1 MTEKMSLKNDLE
13 MHIRAKYPLIC
24 IETHEEYRVL
34 QILAETASVFA
45 ETAGAGGQSR
55 KLLFW
60 SVTRGLLDL
69 TENLAEIISGEMKVV
84 EGQQI
89 TVQKNQDGNYDICK
103 VEPITGP
110 ADPYQILEEIQH
122 YPEGGIFVLV
132 DYHQYLRQQNPD
144 PITLRKVRDL
154 FGDLK
159 DTRKTVV
166 LVAPRLDLPGD
177 LEKEITYLDLPLPNR
192 DELGAMLDQA
202 VQEIREIAEEGDER
216 TKEALAVLEPQLAD
230 RDKIVSAAAGLT
242 RAEWE
247 NVVAKCFVQRRLE
260 TTLINQEKKQI
271 VKKGGLLE
279 FFETPESMAS
289 VGGLDNLKE
298 WVRKARLRF
307 TPQAK
312 AFGLT
317 PPRGIL
323 LVGPPGTGKSL
334 VAKVASHE
342 LQIPALRLDMSMIA
356 SKYYG
361 ETSNNIRKALD
372 MADAIAPVEFWL
384 DEIEKMF
391 AAGQGGSGGHEETM
405 RSLGAVLTHF
415 EESPAQ
421 VFRIA
426 TCNQI
431 QNLPPEFMARFE
443 KVFFVDLPTAA
454 ERQEIFA
461 IHLRQVGRDPG
472 QFDLAALAAATEKF
486 VGREIRNLVQEALQT
501 AFYDGVEVTTGHL
514 LAEAGKVS
522 PIFLQKEGEI
532 NALRDWAAKNA
543 EPASR
548 AVTAPQAPANKGRR
562 RVEL

>member
-1 MTEKMSLKNDLE
+1 MTDTTDKMPLKNALA

-24 IETHEEYRVL
+24 IETHEEPRVV
-34 QILAETASVFA
+34 QILAETAGPENLNRS
-45 ETAGAGGQSR
+45 
-55 KLLFW
+55 LLYW

-69 TENLAEIISGEMKVV
+69 TQNLEEIASGEMKVL
-84 EGQQI
+84 EGQGVL
-89 TVQKNQDGNYDICK
+89 VQKTPEGLYEIIRG
-103 VEPITGP
+103 EPTPGP
-110 ADPYQILEEIQH
+110 ADPYQILEAIER
-122 YPEGGIFVLV
+122 YPEPGIFLLA
-132 DYHQYLRQQNPD
+132 DYHHYLREQNPD
-144 PITLRKVRDL
+144 PITVRKVRDL
-154 FGDLK
+154 FADLK
-159 DTRKTVV
+159 DTRKTIIMIC
-166 LVAPRLDLPGD
+166 PRLSLPGD
-177 LEKEITYLDLPLPNR
+177 LEKEITYLDLPLPSR

-202 VQEIREIAEEGDER
+202 VAEIREIAEEGDER
-216 TKEALAVLEPQLAD
+216 TREALAVIEPQLAD
-230 RDKIVSAAAGLT
+230 RDKIVEAGAGLT

-247 NVVAKCFVQRRLE
+247 NVIAKCFVSRRLE
-260 TTLINQEKKQI
+260 TSLINQEKRQI
-271 VKKGGLLE
+271 IKKGGLLE

-289 VGGLDNLKE
+289 VGGLANLKA
-298 WVRKARLRF
+298 WLTKAKLRF
-307 TPQAK
+307 TPKAK

-372 MADAIAPVEFWL
+372 MADAVAPVEFWL
-384 DEIEKMF
+384 DEVEKMF
-391 AAGQGGSGGHEETM
+391 ASGQGGSGGHEETM

-415 EESPAQ
+415 EESTQP

-443 KVFFVDLPTAA
+443 KVFFVDLPNHA

-461 IHLRQVGRDPG
+461 IHLQQVGRDPAG
-472 QFDLAALAAATEKF
+472 FDLAALAAATERF

-501 AFYDGVEVTTGHL
+501 AFYEGVEVTTGHL
-514 LAEAGKVS
+514 ITESAKVT
-522 PIFLQKEGEI
+522 PIFSQKEDEI
-532 NALRDWAAKNA
+532 NALREWAAKNA
-543 EPASR
+543 EPAS
-548 AVTAPQAPANKGRR
+548 AVVAVEPAKANKGKGRR
-562 RVEL
+562 GVEF

>member
-1 MTEKMSLKNDLE
+1 MTEKMPLKNALE

-24 IETHEEYRVL
+24 IETHEEPRVV
-34 QILAETASVFA
+34 QILAETAGPAVLNRS
-45 ETAGAGGQSR
+45 
-55 KLLFW
+55 LLYW

-69 TENLAEIISGEMKVV
+69 TQNLQEIASGEMKVL
-84 EGQQI
+84 EGRGVL
-89 TVQKNQDGNYDICK
+89 VQKTPEGLYEIIRT
-103 VEPITGP
+103 EPGPGP
-110 ADPYQILEEIQH
+110 ADPYQILETIEH
-122 YPEGGIFVLV
+122 YPESGIFVLA
-132 DYHQYLRQQNPD
+132 DYHHYLREQNPD
-144 PITLRKVRDL
+144 PITVRKVRDL
-154 FGDLK
+154 FADLK
-159 DTRKTVV
+159 DTRKTIIMIC
-166 LVAPRLDLPGD
+166 PRLNLPGD
-177 LEKEITYLDLPLPNR
+177 LEKEITYLDLPLPSR

-202 VQEIREIAEEGDER
+202 VAEIREIAEEGDER
-216 TKEALAVLEPQLAD
+216 TREALAVIEPQLAD
-230 RDKIVSAAAGLT
+230 RDKIVEAGAGLT

-247 NVVAKCFVQRRLE
+247 NVIAKCFVSRRLE
-260 TTLINQEKKQI
+260 TSLINQEKRQI
-271 VKKGGLLE
+271 IKKGGLLE

-289 VGGLDNLKE
+289 VGGLANLKA
-298 WVRKARLRF
+298 WVQKAKLRF

-372 MADAIAPVEFWL
+372 MADAVAPVEFWL
-384 DEIEKMF
+384 DEVEKMF
-391 AAGQGGSGGHEETM
+391 ASGQGGSGGHEETM

-415 EESPAQ
+415 EESTQP

-443 KVFFVDLPTAA
+443 KVFFVDLPSAA

-461 IHLRQVGRDPG
+461 IHLQQVGRDPAN
-472 QFDLAALAAATEKF
+472 FDLAALAAATEKF

-501 AFYDGVEVTTGHL
+501 AFYDGAEVTTGHL
-514 LAEAGKVS
+514 LAEAGKVT
-522 PIFLQKEGEI
+522 PIFSQKEDEI
-532 NALRDWAAKNA
+532 NALRKWAERNA
-543 EPASR
+543 EPAS
-548 AVTAPQAPANKGRR
+548 AVVVAEPAKANKTRGRR
-562 RVEL
+562 GVEF

>member
-1 MTEKMSLKNDLE
+1 MTDTTDKMPLKNALE

-24 IETHEEYRVL
+24 IETHEEPRVV
-34 QILAETASVFA
+34 QILAETAGPENLNRS
-45 ETAGAGGQSR
+45 
-55 KLLFW
+55 LLYW

-69 TENLAEIISGEMKVV
+69 TQNLEEIASGEMKVL
-84 EGQQI
+84 EGQGVL
-89 TVQKNQDGNYDICK
+89 VQKTPEGLYEIIRG
-103 VEPITGP
+103 EPTPGP
-110 ADPYQILEEIQH
+110 ADPYQILEDIGR
-122 YPEGGIFVLV
+122 YPEPGIFLLA
-132 DYHQYLRQQNPD
+132 DYHHYLREQNPD
-144 PITLRKVRDL
+144 PITVRKVRDL
-154 FGDLK
+154 FADLK
-159 DTRKTVV
+159 DTRKTVI
-166 LVAPRLDLPGD
+166 LICPRLSLPGD
-177 LEKEITYLDLPLPNR
+177 LEKEITYLDLPLPSR

-202 VQEIREIAEEGDER
+202 VAEIREIAEEGDER
-216 TKEALAVLEPQLAD
+216 TREALAVIEPQLAD
-230 RDKIVSAAAGLT
+230 RDKIVEAGAGLT

-247 NVVAKCFVQRRLE
+247 NVIAKCFVSRRLE
-260 TTLINQEKKQI
+260 TSLINQEKRQI
-271 VKKGGLLE
+271 IKKGGLLE

-289 VGGLDNLKE
+289 VGGLANLKA
-298 WVRKARLRF
+298 WLTKAKLRF
-307 TPQAK
+307 TPKAK

-372 MADAIAPVEFWL
+372 MADAVAPVEFWL
-384 DEIEKMF
+384 DEVEKMF
-391 AAGQGGSGGHEETM
+391 ASGQGGSGGHEETM

-415 EESPAQ
+415 EESTQP

-443 KVFFVDLPTAA
+443 KVFFVDLPNHA

-461 IHLRQVGRDPG
+461 IHLQQVGRDPAG
-472 QFDLAALAAATEKF
+472 FDLAALAAATERF

-501 AFYDGVEVTTGHL
+501 AFYEGVEVTTDHL
-514 LAEAGKVS
+514 LAEAGKVT
-522 PIFLQKEGEI
+522 PIFSQKEDEI
-532 NALRDWAAKNA
+532 NALRKWAERNA
-543 EPASR
+543 EPAS
-548 AVTAPQAPANKGRR
+548 AVVVAEPAKANKTKGRR
-562 RVEL
+562 GVEF

>member
-1 MTEKMSLKNDLE
+1 MTDTDKMPLKNALE

-24 IETHEEYRVL
+24 IETHEEPRVV
-34 QILAETASVFA
+34 QILAETAGP
-45 ETAGAGGQSR
+45 AGLNRS
-55 KLLFW
+55 LLYW

-69 TENLAEIISGEMKVV
+69 TQNLQEIASGEMKVL
-84 EGQQI
+84 EGRGVL
-89 TVQKNQDGNYDICK
+89 VQKTPEGLYEIIRG
-103 VEPITGP
+103 EPTPGP
-110 ADPYQILEEIQH
+110 ADPYQILEDIGR
-122 YPEGGIFVLV
+122 YPEPGIFLLA
-132 DYHQYLRQQNPD
+132 DYHHYLREQNPD
-144 PITLRKVRDL
+144 PITVRKVRDL
-154 FGDLK
+154 FADLK
-159 DTRKTVV
+159 DTRKTIIMIC
-166 LVAPRLDLPGD
+166 PRLSLPGD

-202 VQEIREIAEEGDER
+202 VAEIREIAEEGDER
-216 TKEALAVLEPQLAD
+216 TREALAVIEPQLAD
-230 RDKIVSAAAGLT
+230 RDKIVEAGAGLT

-247 NVVAKCFVQRRLE
+247 NVIAKCFVSRRLE
-260 TTLINQEKKQI
+260 TSLINQEKRQI
-271 VKKGGLLE
+271 IKKGGLLE

-289 VGGLDNLKE
+289 VGGLANLKA
-298 WVRKARLRF
+298 WLTKAKLRF
-307 TPQAK
+307 TPKAK
-312 AFGLT
+312 AFGLI

-384 DEIEKMF
+384 DEVEKMF
-391 AAGQGGSGGHEETM
+391 ASGQGGAGGHEETM

-415 EESPAQ
+415 EESTQP

-443 KVFFVDLPTAA
+443 KVFFVDLPSAA

-461 IHLRQVGRDPG
+461 IHLRQVGRDPAG
-472 QFDLAALAAATEKF
+472 FDLAALAAATERF

-501 AFYDGVEVTTGHL
+501 AFYEGVEVTTGHL
-514 LAEAGKVS
+514 ITESAKVT
-522 PIFLQKEGEI
+522 PIFSQKEDEI
-532 NALRDWAAKNA
+532 NALREWAAKNA
-543 EPASR
+543 EPAS
-548 AVTAPQAPANKGRR
+548 AVVAVEPAKANKGKGRR
-562 RVEL
+562 GVEF

>member
-1 MTEKMSLKNDLE
+1 MTDTTDKMPLKNALE

-24 IETHEEYRVL
+24 IETHEEPRVL
-34 QILAETASVFA
+34 QILAA
-45 ETAGAGGQSR
+45 TAGPAGLNRS
-55 KLLFW
+55 LLYW

-69 TENLAEIISGEMKVV
+69 TENLEEIASGEMKVLD
-84 EGQQI
+84 GQGVL
-89 TVQKNQDGNYDICK
+89 VQKTPEGLYEI
-103 VEPITGP
+103 VRTEPGPGP
-110 ADPYQILEEIQH
+110 ADPYQILEDIER
-122 YPEGGIFVLV
+122 YPESGIFVLA
-132 DYHQYLRQQNPD
+132 DYHHYLRTENPD
-144 PITLRKVRDL
+144 PITVRKVRDL
-154 FGDLK
+154 FSNLK
-159 DTRKTVV
+159 DTKKTVI
-166 LVAPRLDLPGD
+166 LICPRLSLPGD
-177 LEKEITYLDLPLPNR
+177 LEKEITYLDLPLPSR

-202 VQEIREIAEEGDER
+202 VAEIREIAEEGDER
-216 TKEALAVLEPQLAD
+216 TREALAVIEPQLAD
-230 RDKIVSAAAGLT
+230 RDKIVEAGAGLT

-247 NVVAKCFVQRRLE
+247 NVIAKCFVSRRLE
-260 TTLINQEKKQI
+260 TSLINQEKRQI
-271 VKKGGLLE
+271 IKKGGLLE

-289 VGGLDNLKE
+289 VGGLANLKA
-298 WVRKARLRF
+298 WLTKAKLRF
-307 TPQAK
+307 TPKAK

-372 MADAIAPVEFWL
+372 MADAVAPVEFWL
-384 DEIEKMF
+384 DEVEKMF
-391 AAGQGGSGGHEETM
+391 ASGQGGSGGHEETM

-415 EESPAQ
+415 EESTQP

-443 KVFFVDLPTAA
+443 KVFFVDLPSAA

-461 IHLRQVGRDPG
+461 IHLRQVGRDPAG
-472 QFDLAALAAATEKF
+472 FDLAALAAATERF

-501 AFYDGVEVTTGHL
+501 AFYEGVEVTTDHL
-514 LAEAGKVS
+514 LAEARKVT
-522 PIFLQKEGEI
+522 PIFSQKEDEI
-532 NALRDWAAKNA
+532 NALRKWAERNA
-543 EPASR
+543 EPVS
-548 AVTAPQAPANKGRR
+548 AVVAAEPAKANKGKGRR
-562 RVEL
+562 GVEF